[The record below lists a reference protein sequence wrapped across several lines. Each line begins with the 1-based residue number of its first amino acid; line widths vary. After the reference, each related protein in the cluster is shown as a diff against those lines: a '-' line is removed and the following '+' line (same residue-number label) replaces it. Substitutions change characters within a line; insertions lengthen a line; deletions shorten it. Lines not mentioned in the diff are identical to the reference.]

1 MECLGLKPLLRA
13 HFFMSTIRQI
23 DYSAPRTLVAY
34 SGKRTVRITGRE
46 TRYKFSGVMVAGEE
60 DAFAKIGEERE
71 DWQKS
76 AFPLPWT
83 DSPDLVRPD

>member
-1 MECLGLKPLLRA
+1 
-13 HFFMSTIRQI
+13 MSKIRQI
-23 DYSAPRTLVAY
+23 DYATPRTLVSY

-46 TRYKFSGVMVAGEE
+46 TRYKFSGVLLDGIE
-60 DAFAKIGEERE
+60 DEFAKIGEERD

-83 DSPDLVRPD
+83 DSPDIVRPD